1 MEKNSIS
8 TLYGQVTVG
17 SPICVVLSYFPFLFA
32 SVVVDLMAL
41 HAGYN
46 PGSATTAANSTSN
59 EDFSG
64 PQFKEISIESKEP
77 YKESLHP
84 LLSIMHSKIY
94 DVMNIDGLLSDEETP
109 TSSDSAGSS
118 VSDIGSTDN
127 CFWFDYYSINRG
139 ALIVRIVIDSV
150 LSIGL
155 MAQGNSVR
163 HLTSQLKEFF
173 NDSQISRE
181 YVVAKGDD
189 GHIRINYIFLRDAVD
204 ADIEVKLDGIR
215 DRSVSGEI
223 FAYYKELDSRDV
235 LVESL

>member
-1 MEKNSIS
+1 MGKSLLVS
-8 TLYGQVTVG
+8 LFWR
-17 SPICVVLSYFPFLFA
+17 LSLLPFLFA

-64 PQFKEISIESKEP
+64 PQFKESNAYMTGQQVENGKAKAANFPFCTIEP
-77 YKESLHP
+77 NVGIVAVPDPH
-84 LLSIMHSKIY
+84 

-139 ALIVRIVIDSV
+139 ALIVRIVIDSI

-173 NDSQISRE
+173 N
-181 YVVAKGDD
+181 
-189 GHIRINYIFLRDAVD
+189 
-204 ADIEVKLDGIR
+204 
-215 DRSVSGEI
+215 
-223 FAYYKELDSRDV
+223 
-235 LVESL
+235 VEGNFGVCVMPMESHPV